1 MSARQREGYIYIYIY
16 KPAYYATPEAT
27 NTPNNGRGF
36 AIGRERRARGGIVL
50 NYNNSSAKLL
60 ERAAKG
66 GTRER
71 GRKGIEVYSRCI
83 HEYKGLRETSAAMV
97 THFLRVTIHT
107 IRATLSGYPTRRF
120 FRWIHPSMGHIRDIC

>member
-1 MSARQREGYIYIYIY
+1 MRYTVRERATKRRIYIYIY

-71 GRKGIEVYSRCI
+71 EGGKESRCI
-83 HEYKGLRETSAAMV
+83 RAAYTSTKGCARRARRWLRIFYA
-97 THFLRVTIHT
+97 
-107 IRATLSGYPTRRF
+107 
-120 FRWIHPSMGHIRDIC
+120 